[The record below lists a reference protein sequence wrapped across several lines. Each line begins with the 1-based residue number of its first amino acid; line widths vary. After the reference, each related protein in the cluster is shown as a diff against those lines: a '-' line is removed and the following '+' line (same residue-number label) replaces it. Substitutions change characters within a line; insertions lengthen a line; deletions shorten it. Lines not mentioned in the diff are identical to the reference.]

1 MDADKEGRLA
11 MEKLSLKAWDELSK
25 GWGRVGQKSLASNL
39 GEICLEKDGWHISL
53 HSEKERTGPFKTLL
67 RALYRAQ
74 RKGR

>member
-1 MDADKEGRLA
+1 MIVCDTPSKIARFQLLA
-11 MEKLSLKAWDELSK
+11 LRGAVK
-25 GWGRVGQKSLASNL
+25 
-39 GEICLEKDGWHISL
+39 LEKIGWHISL